1 MRSPRRTTGILS
13 AVLLL
18 GALTACGN
26 GSQQASTPTA
36 QEPVSVNRDAS
47 GREVTIRR
55 SVKHDESPALAS
67 ITPRL
72 VDVETER
79 EAEQAAEADREA
91 AADAGQAS
99 KPARTPSLGER
110 PTRESG
116 GDEERNPSRTHII
129 PHPKGNGIDSVAQR
143 RLIGSRRTVRPDG
156 SVATTSGSSAAVGA
170 QAAPTT
176 GTSFDSIGKGY
187 STFSVNSAPP
197 DTNSAV
203 GPTQIVTIVNS
214 GFTVQSKTGSILYGP
229 SATNTVFSGFG
240 GACEGT
246 NDGDGVVRYD
256 RLADRWVITQF
267 ANVFTS
273 SGPYYECVAVS
284 KTADATGAY
293 YRYAF
298 QFANFPDYPK
308 VSVWP
313 DAYYVTYNMFSAAGF
328 WLYATACA
336 MDRSNM
342 LLGNAATQ
350 VCYNT
355 SSSYGALLAG
365 DVDSATAPPTGA
377 PNPLIAL
384 GVSNNDLAAW
394 KFKPNFTTPSSSTF
408 TGPTTLTISSYSMAC
423 GGGNCVPQSGTT
435 NTLDALGDRLMNRYA
450 YRNFGDHQSLVV
462 SHSVNVGSTVGARWY
477 EIRLDGSN
485 NPSIYQQGTFT
496 PDSTYR
502 FMPSIA
508 MDKAGN
514 IALGYSTSSS
524 TSFPS
529 IAVTGRLDGETLG
542 TMTQGETIV
551 QAGGGSQ
558 TGSLHRWGDYATMNI
573 DPSDDCTF
581 WFSTEYLKASG
592 SFNWSTRVSS
602 FTLPNCL
609 TPATDGFTM
618 SATPS
623 SGAVLPTQTASTTI
637 GTVTTIG
644 SGQTVA
650 LTATG
655 LPTGATATFTP
666 SSIATGSSSTL
677 DITTGANTPGGTYTI
692 TITGTG
698 GVTTSSTTY
707 SLTVSSFGVTLSPTS
722 GAVTQGS
729 GSVASTVSVTK
740 TGNAQSVTL
749 SALGVPAG
757 VTATFGSNTVNSG
770 ASTTLTLSAENT
782 VPVGNYT
789 ITVQA
794 VGATQTKTANYSLSV
809 KAPVLNSIVN
819 PGFESGTL
827 ANWTATGAS
836 NTTVATAR
844 SGSWGARS
852 GSTLPTNG
860 ISQITQTAV
869 APTGAT
875 KLTFW
880 YYNVCPANNTSRDYA
895 SATLYDA
902 TTAKTTTILAKTCTP
917 TGSWRQVSANVTA
930 GRTYTLTLINKDDNR
945 SNQAGY
951 TVWDDVIY
959 IG

>member
-1 MRSPRRTTGILS
+1 MRSPRRTTAILATLALVGTLAACS
-13 AVLLL
+13 E
-18 GALTACGN
+18 GAASRTTIDVDRTPQRTALD
-26 GSQQASTPTA
+26 A
-36 QEPVSVNRDAS
+36 Q
-47 GREVTIRR
+47 GREVTIRH
-55 SVKHDESPALAS
+55 SVKNDVSPALAS
-67 ITPRL
+67 ITPHL
-72 VDVETER
+72 ATPETD
-79 EAEQAAEADREA
+79 ADTG
-91 AADAGQAS
+91 ADA
-99 KPARTPSLGER
+99 GER

-116 GDEERNPSRTHII
+116 GSEERNPSRTHII
-129 PHPKGNGIDSVAQR
+129 PHPKGDGIDRVAQR
-143 RLIGSRRTVRPDG
+143 TLIGARRVVRSDG
-156 SVATTSGSSAAVGA
+156 SVSGTSGAVTA
-170 QAAPTT
+170 SAPTT

-214 GFTVQSKTGSILYGP
+214 GFTVQSKAGAIMYGP

-240 GACEGT
+240 GACETT

-256 RLADRWVITQF
+256 RLANRWLITQF

-284 KTADATGAY
+284 KTNDATGAY
-293 YRYAF
+293 YRYSF
-298 QFANFPDYPK
+298 QFSNFPDYPK

-313 DAYYVTYNMFSAAGF
+313 DAYYVTYNMFSAAGG
-328 WLYATACA
+328 WLYGTACA
-336 MDRSNM
+336 MDRANM
-342 LLGNAATQ
+342 LTGATATQ

-355 SSSYGALLAG
+355 SRSYGALLAG

-394 KFKPNFTTPSSSTF
+394 RFKPNFTTPASSTF
-408 TGPTTLTISSYSMAC
+408 TGPTSLTISSYSMAC
-423 GGGNCVPQSGTT
+423 NGGNCVPQGGTT

-462 SHSVNVGSTVGARWY
+462 SHSVTSGSTVGARWY
-477 EIRLDGSN
+477 EIRLDSNN
-485 NPSIYQQGTFT
+485 NPSIYQQGTYT

-508 MDKAGN
+508 MDKVGN

-524 TSFPS
+524 SAYPA
-529 IAVTGRLDGETLG
+529 IAVTGQLAGDTLG
-542 TMTQGETIV
+542 TMTQGETIL
-551 QAGGGSQ
+551 QSGGGSQ
-558 TGSLHRWGDYATMNI
+558 TGSLHRWGDYATMNV

-609 TPATDGFTM
+609 TPPTDGFTM
-618 SATPS
+618 SATPA

-650 LTATG
+650 LSASG
-655 LPTGATATFTP
+655 LPTGASATFTP
-666 SSIATGSSSTL
+666 SSIASGSSSTL

-692 TITGTG
+692 TVLGTG
-698 GVTTSSTTY
+698 AVTNSSTTY
-707 SLTVSSFGVTLSPTS
+707 TLTVSSFGVTLSPTS
-722 GAVTQGS
+722 GAVTQGV
-729 GSVASTVSVTK
+729 GSVAPTVSITN
-740 TGNAQSVTL
+740 TGNAQSVSL
-749 SALGVPAG
+749 SATGVPTG
-757 VTATFGSNTVNSG
+757 VTATFGSTSVNSG
-770 ASTTLTLSAENT
+770 SSTTLTLSAADT

-794 VGATQTKTANYSLSV
+794 VGNTQTKTGAFTLSV
-809 KAPVLNSIVN
+809 KAPVVNSVAN
-819 PGFESGTL
+819 AGFESGTL
-827 ANWTATGAS
+827 ASWTASGAA
-836 NTTVATAR
+836 NTAVATAH
-844 SGSWGARS
+844 SGSYGARS

-860 ISQITQTAV
+860 ISQIVQTAV

-880 YYNVCPANNTSRDYA
+880 YFNICPANNTSRDYA
-895 SATLYDA
+895 AATLYDA
-902 TTAKTTTILAKTCTP
+902 TTAKTTTILSKTCTP
-917 TGSWRQVSANVTA
+917 TGTWKQVTVNVTA
-930 GRTYTLTLINKDDNR
+930 GRSYTLTLQNKDDNR
-945 SNQAGY
+945 SGQASY
-951 TVWDDVIY
+951 TVWDDVIFTN
-959 IG
+959 